1 MTMAMRLTL
10 QSSGLQLD
18 RLMHVIDRNVT
29 MRTLLLVAAWY
40 LSPLLLLGSDIAL
53 SPEGRWVLIILV
65 GAVSGWLWS
74 RLNDTL
80 IAAAAGFALIL
91 TGALPNSDV
100 YSALGADIIWLMVA
114 AFILAQAL
122 RETGIIQSV
131 AQRLLGRTGHISA
144 LAHGLTVMIF
154 LTAFLVPSTSARA
167 ALFLPVFQ
175 SLAACLNLAQTRV
188 IALVIPTSILLTAV
202 ASLTGAGA
210 HLAATAFLQAR
221 GMPAVGFVDWA
232 LMMAPGAI
240 LSAHVATAIILR
252 LFITSTDEQI
262 DPLPQAGISAS
273 GRSETLVVVG
283 IFALVLVGWVSESS
297 HGIPTSVVAWLGV
310 IALFLVLPGTF
321 SLKKSLKSVE
331 WELILFLALTLALG
345 LAITR
350 TDLDE
355 WCIRL
360 LTATVATDSPSAR
373 SIMLPIIVLIGLLA
387 HLVVTSRTAR
397 VTVLVPALVLPAQ
410 AFGLDPIITT
420 LVLVMATGFCQTLPA
435 SAKPVALFAG
445 LEPAPYAP
453 GDLVRLSLWIGP
465 LMAVLI
471 YGLGWIYW
479 PGMLPILSRG

>member
-1 MTMAMRLTL
+1 MSLRLSMP
-10 QSSGLQLD
+10 SSDFRPGRILD
-18 RLMHVIDRNVT
+18 AIDRNVT
-29 MRTLLLVAAWY
+29 IRILFLVAGWY
-40 LSPLLLLGSDIAL
+40 LFPLLLLGSDIAL
-53 SPEGRWVLIILV
+53 SPEGKWVLVILV
-65 GAVSGWLWS
+65 AAISGWLWS
-74 RLNDTL
+74 PLNDTL
-80 IAAAAGFALIL
+80 IAAAAAFALIL

-122 RETGIIQSV
+122 RETGIIQNV
-131 AQRLLGRTGHISA
+131 AQRLLGRAAHISA
-144 LAHGLTVMIF
+144 LAHGLTFLIF
-154 LTAFLVPSTSARA
+154 VTAFLVPSTSARA

-175 SLAACLNLAQTRV
+175 TLAAYLNPSQTRV

-221 GMPAVGFVDWA
+221 GLPAIGFVEWA
-232 LMMAPGAI
+232 LLMVPGAI

-252 LFITSTDEQI
+252 LFTTAKDGRI
-262 DPLPQAGISAS
+262 DQRPPAGATAS
-273 GRSETLVVVG
+273 GRPETPVVVG
-283 IFALVLVGWVSESS
+283 IFVLVLAGWVTEST
-297 HGIPTSVVAWLGV
+297 HGIPASVVAWLGV
-310 IALFLVLPGTF
+310 ITLFVGLPRRF
-321 SLKKSLKSVE
+321 SLKTSLKSVE

-355 WCIRL
+355 WCIRF
-360 LTATVATDSPSAR
+360 LTATFATDSAPAR
-373 SIMLPIIVLIGLLA
+373 LMMLPIVVMIGLLA

-410 AFGLDPIITT
+410 AFGLDPIVTT

-445 LEPAPYAP
+445 QEPAPFAP
-453 GDLVRLSLWIGP
+453 ADLVRLSLWLAP
-465 LMAVLI
+465 VMVVLI
-471 YGLGWIYW
+471 NALGWFYW
-479 PGMLPILSRG
+479 PGLWTVVSKV